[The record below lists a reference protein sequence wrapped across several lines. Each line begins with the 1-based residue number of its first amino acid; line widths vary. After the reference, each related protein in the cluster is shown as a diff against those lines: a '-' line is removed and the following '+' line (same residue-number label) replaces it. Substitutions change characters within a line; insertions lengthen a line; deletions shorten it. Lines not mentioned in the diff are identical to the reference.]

1 MNENALTRHHL
12 ARIEASVAAISAALK
27 LNRRDAYAYA
37 YTRGRADAVTGAV
50 RNKNINNTTD
60 ENKTKQVN
68 KIDRGG
74 LPESINPPIGLSEV
88 VGAAESLMKIPGW
101 YAAWWHRYMSA
112 AGWRTNRGESVSRE
126 NWRPLLMTWW
136 RNCRDEER
144 ERIRRESLAPRRVL
158 PEAAVEASHDWRLC
172 AERCA
177 NCREGGGCGR
187 GVAVPPAWQARP
199 HPPEECPRFAAKSF

>member
-1 MNENALTRHHL
+1 MKENITHHHL
-12 ARIEASVAAISAALK
+12 ERIEASVAAISAALG
-27 LNRRDAYAYA
+27 LDRRDAYAYA

-74 LPESINPPIGLSEV
+74 LPESINLPIGLSEV

-101 YAAWWHRYMSA
+101 YAAW
-112 AGWRTNRGESVSRE
+112 
-126 NWRPLLMTWW
+126 
-136 RNCRDEER
+136 
-144 ERIRRESLAPRRVL
+144 
-158 PEAAVEASHDWRLC
+158 
-172 AERCA
+172 
-177 NCREGGGCGR
+177 
-187 GVAVPPAWQARP
+187 QARP

>member
-1 MNENALTRHHL
+1 MKENITHHHL
-12 ARIEASVAAISAALK
+12 ERIEASVAAISAALG
-27 LNRRDAYAYA
+27 LDRRDAYAYA
-37 YTRGRADAVTGAV
+37 YTRGRTDAATGAV

-68 KIDRGG
+68 STRGSDAPPPAQDLSLG
-74 LPESINPPIGLSEV
+74 YVLANAPRNVPPEFVRYWFGEMERRGWQMRDGRTVN
-88 VGAAESLMKIPGW
+88 AANWKYSLGS
-101 YAAWWHRYMSA
+101 YFAHAS
-112 AGWRTNRGESVSRE
+112 
-126 NWRPLLMTWW
+126 
-136 RNCRDEER
+136 DEER